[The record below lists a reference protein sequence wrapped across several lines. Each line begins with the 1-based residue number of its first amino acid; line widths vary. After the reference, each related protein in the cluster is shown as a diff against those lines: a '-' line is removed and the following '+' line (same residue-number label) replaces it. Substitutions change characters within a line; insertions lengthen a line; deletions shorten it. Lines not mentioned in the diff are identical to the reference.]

1 MRHTARPHTSD
12 SATVNRESLSA
23 AFITTPLLILLIFSP
38 SPAFAQNPAQTPQ
51 EPYEAQMP
59 SDPWESF
66 NQPMFTF
73 NLKLDEYVL
82 RPVATGYAEV
92 VPEPG
97 QRGIDRFFKNLG
109 VLPRF
114 VNSALQGKIDGAG
127 REVGRFAVNTIL
139 GGVGFFDVADDLFGW
154 QPSTE
159 DFGQTLGHYGVSSG
173 PYLMLPFYG
182 PSSVRDAFGFVVD
195 SAMNPMTYLLPFPE
209 VFASQGGLT
218 VANAVNFRSLN
229 LDLFEQV
236 ELVSVDLYG
245 AVQDG
250 YLQRRANAVEE

>member
-1 MRHTARPHTSD
+1 M
-12 SATVNRESLSA
+12 
-23 AFITTPLLILLIFSP
+23 AFIAATLLILLGASH
-38 SPAFAQNPAQTPQ
+38 SLALAQVQDPYAAQTPD
-51 EPYEAQMP
+51 
-59 SDPWESF
+59 DPWESF
-66 NQPMFTF
+66 NQSMFTF

-82 RPVATGYAEV
+82 RPVAAGYAEV

-97 QRGIDRFFKNLG
+97 RRGIDRFFTNLG

-114 VNSALQGKIDGAG
+114 VNSALQGKIDRAG
-127 REVGRFAVNTIL
+127 REVGRFAVNTVL
-139 GGVGFFDVADDLFGW
+139 GGVGFFDVADELFGW

-182 PSSVRDAFGFVVD
+182 PSSLRDTFGFVVD
-195 SAMNPMTYLLPFPE
+195 SGMNPMTYLLSFPK
-209 VFASQGGLT
+209 VFASQSGLT
-218 VANAVNFRSLN
+218 VGNAVNFRSLN

-236 ELVSVDLYG
+236 ELVSVDLYA

-250 YLQRRANAVEE
+250 YLQRRANAVKE